1 MLLDLSQFPSLLNQ
15 NYLEQVLG
23 QTPNML
29 GVYGVQC
36 RDCKVSSGKKCLKSM
51 AFGCQHFCV
60 KVTKRYELKK
70 IENIVW
76 CWRKLPKTVKSVQ
89 CPGVKKIVS
98 TVCL

>member
-1 MLLDLSQFPSLLNQ
+1 MLLDLSQIPSLLNQ

-51 AFGCQHFCV
+51 AFGCQHFCL

-70 IENIVW
+70 IENIV
-76 CWRKLPKTVKSVQ
+76 
-89 CPGVKKIVS
+89 
-98 TVCL
+98 